1 MRDYT
6 EIAVIER
13 NGLDIIVD
21 RTYEDIDPR
30 DHFDDCDIEEICRK
44 IDNGTYDWFM
54 LRVRVMLA
62 GHEFATEYLGG
73 CLYEWNKVN
82 DVMTDGVA
90 DDLIFQALG
99 EAKEEIQRMQTIISA
114 LDLDTITE

>member
-1 MRDYT
+1 MDHYT
-6 EIAVIER
+6 EIAVLER

-44 IDNGTYDWFM
+44 IDNGTYEWFM
-54 LRVRVMLA
+54 LRVRVLLA
-62 GHEFATEYLGG
+62 GHELATEYLGG
-73 CLYEWNKVN
+73 CLYEKPE

-90 DDLIFQALG
+90 DDMIFQALN
-99 EAKEEIQRMQTIISA
+99 EAKEEIQRMQQLFST
-114 LDLDTITE
+114 LDLDTLTD

>member
-44 IDNGTYDWFM
+44 IDNGTYEWFM
-54 LRVRVMLA
+54 LRVRVLLA
-62 GHEFATEYLGG
+62 GHEFATTYLGG
-73 CLYEWNKVN
+73 CLYEEPK
-82 DVMTDGVA
+82 DVMTDGLAEDQIV
-90 DDLIFQALG
+90 QALA
-99 EAKEEIQRMQTIISA
+99 EAKEEIIRMQKLMA
-114 LDLDTITE
+114 ELDLDTITD

>member
-6 EIAVIER
+6 EIACIER

-21 RTYEDIDPR
+21 RTYEDLNPY
-30 DHFDDCDIEEICRK
+30 DHFEESDAAEICRK

-54 LRVRVMLA
+54 LRVRVLLA
-62 GHEFATEYLGG
+62 GHEFATTYLGG
-73 CLYEWNKVN
+73 CLYEKPE

-90 DDLIFQALG
+90 DDMIFTALN
-99 EAKEEIQRMQTIISA
+99 EAKEEIVRMQKLMSE
-114 LDLDTITE
+114 LDLDKITD

>member
-21 RTYEDIDPR
+21 RTWEDIDPR

-44 IDNGTYDWFM
+44 IDNGTYEWFM

-62 GHEFATEYLGG
+62 GHEMATTYLGG
-73 CLYEWNKVN
+73 CLYENPEE
-82 DVMTDGVA
+82 VMTDGVA
-90 DDLIFQALG
+90 DDMIFEALN
-99 EAKEEIQRMQTIISA
+99 EAKDEIQRMQKIMAEI
-114 LDLDTITE
+114 DLDTIAD